1 MEPRN
6 SITFVVPNS
15 ETGVQ
20 VLSAG
25 IDALRT
31 GLEMSTVEEHRLEL
45 QRHLKHLLVA
55 KLYVLA
61 CQIEQDLTHLFVN
74 EGQPDLVPTD
84 IIANLEANTQGMMI
98 VCAFIVTVRS
108 EIAAGDLE
116 KRRLLLPQLKYLVAR
131 RDYMR
136 FCMGLSNND

>member
-15 ETGVQ
+15 ETEVQ

-45 QRHLKHLLVA
+45 KRHLKHLLVA

-74 EGQPDLVPTD
+74 EGQPDLVPT
-84 IIANLEANTQGMMI
+84 
-98 VCAFIVTVRS
+98 
-108 EIAAGDLE
+108 
-116 KRRLLLPQLKYLVAR
+116 
-131 RDYMR
+131 
-136 FCMGLSNND
+136 